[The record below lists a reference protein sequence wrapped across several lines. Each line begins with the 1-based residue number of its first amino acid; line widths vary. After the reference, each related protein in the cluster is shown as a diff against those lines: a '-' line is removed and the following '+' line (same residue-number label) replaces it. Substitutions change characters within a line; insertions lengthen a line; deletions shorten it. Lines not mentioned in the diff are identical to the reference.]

1 MLRMLSRRA
10 GARKLLLTAAIGAA
24 LVLLLAAFY
33 APGASADGH
42 YRGLSVTG
50 TGTATA
56 SPDLAYVSLGVEAE
70 ERTAATARYAAAQA
84 MAAVLESLRENN
96 IDGSDIQTTY
106 FSIRPVYDWVEE
118 TVCPETADD
127 ADDADADSSAE
138 GAAESEP
145 GTTSDGDTN
154 CRTVGRQLLRG
165 YAARNNV
172 RATVR
177 DLDAVGRVLDDATEA
192 GGNRIRI
199 DGVTFGLEDAS
210 ALRRQAREL
219 AVADMQA
226 TAGQLAR
233 LTGVRVGR
241 LLNLAE
247 YDAGDYDAFYGGL
260 DYARA
265 ESALA
270 APTPIAGGE
279 LSVTVQVSGRYE
291 IIYR

>member
-1 MLRMLSRRA
+1 MLQMLSRRA
-10 GARKLLLTAAIGAA
+10 GARKLLRPAAVGAA
-24 LVLLLAAFY
+24 LALLLAAFY
-33 APGASADGH
+33 PMGAAADGQ

-50 TGTATA
+50 SGTATA
-56 SPDLAYVSLGVEAE
+56 SPDLAYVNLGVEAE
-70 ERTAATARYAAAQA
+70 ENTASRARYAAAQA
-84 MAAVLESLRENN
+84 MAAVLESLRKNDLAAN
-96 IDGSDIQTTY
+96 DIQTTY

-118 TVCPETADD
+118 TICPESA
-127 ADDADADSSAE
+127 ADADAEGEAD

-145 GTTSDGDTN
+145 GVTADGDTN

-219 AVADMQA
+219 AVADLQA
-226 TAGQLAR
+226 TAAQLAR

-241 LLNLAE
+241 LLDLAE
-247 YDAGDYDAFYGGL
+247 YQPGDYDAFYGGL

-265 ESALA
+265 ETALA

-291 IIYR
+291 IIYP

>member
-1 MLRMLSRRA
+1 MLQMLSRRA

-24 LVLLLAAFY
+24 LALLLAAFY

-50 TGTATA
+50 SGTATA

-118 TVCPETADD
+118 TVCPDTDT
-127 ADDADADSSAE
+127 DADADGDADSS
-138 GAAESEP
+138 ESSM
-145 GTTSDGDTN
+145 TSDSAAN

-241 LLNLAE
+241 LLDLAE
-247 YDAGDYDAFYGGL
+247 YQPGDYDAFYGGL

-265 ESALA
+265 ETALA
-270 APTPIAGGE
+270 APTPIVGGE
-279 LSVTVQVSGRYE
+279 LSVTVQVSGLYE
-291 IIYR
+291 IIYP

>member
-1 MLRMLSRRA
+1 MLLMLSRRA

-24 LVLLLAAFY
+24 LALLLAAFY
-33 APGASADGH
+33 PLGASANGH
-42 YRGLSVTG
+42 YGGLSVTG
-50 TGTATA
+50 SGTATA
-56 SPDLAYVSLGVEAE
+56 SPDLAYVNLGVEAE
-70 ERTAATARYAAAQA
+70 ENTASIARYAAAQA

-118 TVCPETADD
+118 TVCPDTDTDTAAD
-127 ADDADADSSAE
+127 ADGDADSSESSMTADS
-138 GAAESEP
+138 AA
-145 GTTSDGDTN
+145 N
-154 CRTVGRQLLRG
+154 CRKVGRQLLRG
-165 YAARNNV
+165 YAARNNI

-241 LLNLAE
+241 LLDLAE
-247 YDAGDYDAFYGGL
+247 YQPGDYDAFYGGL

-265 ESALA
+265 ETALA

-279 LSVTVQVSGRYE
+279 LSVTVQVSGLYE
-291 IIYR
+291 IIYP

>member
-1 MLRMLSRRA
+1 MLQMLSRRA

-24 LVLLLAAFY
+24 LALLLAAFY
-33 APGASADGH
+33 PPGASANGH
-42 YRGLSVTG
+42 YGGLSVTG
-50 TGTATA
+50 SGTATA

-84 MAAVLESLRENN
+84 MAAVLESLRKND
-96 IDGSDIQTTY
+96 IAASDIQTTY

-118 TVCPETADD
+118 TVCPDTDTAAD
-127 ADDADADSSAE
+127 ADGDADSSESSMTAD
-138 GAAESEP
+138 GAA
-145 GTTSDGDTN
+145 N
-154 CRTVGRQLLRG
+154 CRKVGRQLLRG
-165 YAARNNV
+165 YAARNNI

-265 ESALA
+265 ETALA

-279 LSVTVQVSGRYE
+279 LSVTVQVSGLYE
-291 IIYR
+291 IIYP

>member
-1 MLRMLSRRA
+1 MLQMLSRRA
-10 GARKLLLTAAIGAA
+10 GARKLLRPAAIGAA
-24 LVLLLAAFY
+24 LALLLAAFY
-33 APGASADGH
+33 APGASADGQ

-50 TGTATA
+50 SGTATA
-56 SPDLAYVSLGVEAE
+56 SPDLAYVNLGVEAE
-70 ERTAATARYAAAQA
+70 ENTASRARYAAAQA

-118 TVCPETADD
+118 IVCPQTSGD
-127 ADDADADSSAE
+127 ADADADADSGSSAE
-138 GAAESEP
+138 A
-145 GTTSDGDTN
+145 GTTTDEAN

-219 AVADMQA
+219 AVADLQA
-226 TAGQLAR
+226 TAAQLAR

-241 LLNLAE
+241 LLDLAE
-247 YDAGDYDAFYGGL
+247 YQPGDYDAFYGGL

-265 ESALA
+265 ETALA

-291 IIYR
+291 IIYP

>member
-1 MLRMLSRRA
+1 MLQMLSRRA
-10 GARKLLLTAAIGAA
+10 GARKLLLPAAIGAA
-24 LVLLLAAFY
+24 LALLLAAFY
-33 APGASADGH
+33 PMGASADGQ

-50 TGTATA
+50 SGTATA
-56 SPDLAYVSLGVEAE
+56 SPDLAYVNLGVEAE
-70 ERTAATARYAAAQA
+70 ENTASRARYAAAQA
-84 MAAVLESLRENN
+84 MAAVLESLRKNDLAAN
-96 IDGSDIQTTY
+96 DIQTTY

-118 TVCPETADD
+118 TICPDTA
-127 ADDADADSSAE
+127 ADADAEGEADGAAGAESSMTAE
-138 GAAESEP
+138 GDA
-145 GTTSDGDTN
+145 N

-219 AVADMQA
+219 AVADLQA
-226 TAGQLAR
+226 TAAQLAR

-241 LLNLAE
+241 LLDLAE
-247 YDAGDYDAFYGGL
+247 YQPGDYDAFYGGL

-265 ESALA
+265 ETALA

-291 IIYR
+291 IIYP